1 MDYARLF
8 AYATGSVFI
17 SFGAVL
23 FTYKFIPFAM
33 GYGWPGGLALLAGYG
48 IIYFNLIFVITKR
61 FIRKELTESRASL
74 ILMLITT
81 LPPLIFL
88 AVNQLREPLT
98 GLVYVLAGVILGV
111 AAGYHFGVKSG
122 RRLQNVYLQKLK
134 QLLEQ
139 QGLPDELQRPHDKL
153 NKN

>member
-23 FTYKFIPFAM
+23 FTYNLMPFAM
-33 GYGWPGGLALLAGYG
+33 GYGWPGGIALLLGYG

-61 FIRKELTESRASL
+61 FIRRELTESKASL
-74 ILMLITT
+74 ILMLITA
-81 LPPLIFL
+81 LPPMVFL
-88 AVNQLREPLT
+88 VLNQLREPMP
-98 GLVYVLAGVILGV
+98 GLAYVLLGVILGV
-111 AAGYHFGVKSG
+111 AVGYHFGVRSG
-122 RRLQNVYLQKLK
+122 RRLQNEYLQKLK
-134 QLLEQ
+134 QLLDEK
-139 QGLPDELQRPHDKL
+139 GLPEELQRPHDKL